1 MKENNEDC
9 VSVIF
14 FGVLQVSVI
23 QATESGYRTKNEFH
37 FVLLIHLKYACMQF
51 C

>member
-14 FGVLQVSVI
+14 FGVHQVSVI
-23 QATESGYRTKNEFH
+23 QGTESGYRTKNRYEF
-37 FVLLIHLKYACMQF
+37 VSLIHLKCACL
-51 C
+51 